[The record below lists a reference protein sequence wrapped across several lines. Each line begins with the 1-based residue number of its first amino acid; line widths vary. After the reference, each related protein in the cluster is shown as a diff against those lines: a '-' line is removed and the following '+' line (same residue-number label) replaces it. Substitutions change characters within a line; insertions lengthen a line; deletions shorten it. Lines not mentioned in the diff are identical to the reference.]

1 MLSQGIKTISILIVA
16 QVHTYMRASFPNFNI
31 IRFVIFSATESML
44 FSMNHAQAMK
54 LVHFASVISRHGHFL
69 HHILPAAASYAAPRK
84 LDRGSR
90 LLSSMAINGWNE
102 IWSHL
107 YWVGRSTNSFPETFT
122 IPFFFFSITS

>member
-1 MLSQGIKTISILIVA
+1 MVLNIQSFFTEKIPSSLKHARVKANPINTTITNSIPSHRID
-16 QVHTYMRASFPNFNI
+16 
-31 IRFVIFSATESML
+31 VIYYEPCSGNETGTFCICYLTSWPFSSPYLAYT
-44 FSMNHAQAMK
+44 
-54 LVHFASVISRHGHFL
+54 
-69 HHILPAAASYAAPRK
+69 RK
-84 LDRGSR
+84 LDRGSRRR